1 MAKSADAFRTISE
14 VSELLDVP
22 AHVLR
27 FWESR
32 FTQIKPVKRAGG
44 RRYYRPADVE
54 LIAGLKKL
62 LHEDGMSIR
71 DAQKLIRAEGVRHV
85 AALVPVDLGGEE
97 AEADAPETWP
107 EAPALD
113 PAPASDATAAFPHD
127 PEDQTVESTA
137 PELEAPP
144 EPIAEPADERA
155 SEPEPAPPAPWP
167 EAPTPEPAPSD
178 AGLAP
183 DPEDAEAPQTI
194 LSPTASWTQPSLF
207 GEAPMAENVEPP
219 KASAKIVSLR
229 LEPRAPRPAR
239 APAQA
244 ATPATPD
251 LLDTIPPGPSTRLRR
266 LRAAQFTPEELAHL
280 RSLQARMS
288 ALHERLSPARR

>member
-1 MAKSADAFRTISE
+1 MTRGKSHARPPWPVRMCVICRERFPK
-14 VSELLDVP
+14 SEL
-22 AHVLR
+22 
-27 FWESR
+27 
-32 FTQIKPVKRAGG
+32 
-44 RRYYRPADVE
+44 
-54 LIAGLKKL
+54 
-62 LHEDGMSIR
+62 
-71 DAQKLIRAEGVRHV
+71 VRHV
-85 AALVPVDLGGEE
+85 ATADGE
-97 AEADAPETWP
+97 
-107 EAPALD
+107 
-113 PAPASDATAAFPHD
+113 
-127 PEDQTVESTA
+127 
-137 PELEAPP
+137 
-144 EPIAEPADERA
+144 
-155 SEPEPAPPAPWP
+155 
-167 EAPTPEPAPSD
+167 

-266 LRAAQFTPEELAHL
+266 LRAAQFTPEELSHL